1 MNGADPMPAEG
12 NKPDQNRESPDQTV
26 SADEVRE
33 QLQRLLTD
41 AAFRATDAQR
51 AFLSFV
57 VEKVLAGES
66 DEIKGYTIA
75 TRVFGRREDFDQS
88 TDPIVSIQANKL
100 RRALEHYYLTAGQ
113 QDPLRIGMPKGTY
126 VPTFERQT
134 AVQSGAGR
142 PKDRAEADLLESAW
156 PTVLVQLFQN
166 LTGDPGLDYI
176 AHGLATELATEI
188 TRYQDIRVLMVNAAT
203 PGKRASDSGARFT
216 IDGSVRKDAH
226 GIKVAVGLND
236 TRTGIHLWGDT
247 HRCDLEAAR
256 LISFQEQVARV
267 VTAKIAGETGIVAK
281 ALSIESKKVPPS
293 DAQTYHAIL
302 RYYQFD
308 AQFSAATF
316 FNALE
321 ALEQATAREPECG
334 LAWSMLARLYA
345 GNHSLELFD
354 RPTPLEKAGTFAE
367 RGVQLDPANQRT
379 RLILSFVRL
388 LQSNLTGALSEV
400 DRALALNPRALIL
413 KDHIGYLM
421 TLCGDWDRGPA
432 LIRKAIQLNPYYD
445 VIVHHALWVDFVRQ
459 KDDEQAYLE
468 TLNFRM
474 PTLFWEPLLKAS
486 VLGMLGRIDEGRQ
499 AMAELLKLKP
509 DFQRDGRRLIR
520 NYLKFDEILD
530 RTVKGL
536 QRCGLEIE

>member
-1 MNGADPMPAEG
+1 MPAEG
-12 NKPDQNRESPDQTV
+12 NTTDQNQEGHDQAV
-26 SADEVRE
+26 SGNEVRK
-33 QLQRLLTD
+33 QLQRLLANTT
-41 AAFRATDAQR
+41 FRATEAQR
-51 AFLSFV
+51 SFLSFV
-57 VEKVLAGES
+57 VEKTLAGET
-66 DEIKGYTIA
+66 DEIKGYTVA

-126 VPTFERQT
+126 VPKFERQT

-142 PKDRAEADLLESAW
+142 PKDRAEADLIESAW

-166 LTGDPGLDYI
+166 LTGDPDLDYL
-176 AHGLATELATEI
+176 AHGLTTELATEI

-216 IDGSVRKDAH
+216 IDGSVRKDAQ

-236 TRTGIHLWGDT
+236 TRTGVRLWGDT

-302 RYYQFD
+302 RYYEFN
-308 AQFSAATF
+308 ARFSAATF

-334 LAWSMLARLYA
+334 LAWSTLARLYA
-345 GNHSLELFD
+345 ANHSLELFD
-354 RPTPLEKAGTFAE
+354 RPTPLEEAGTFAE
-367 RGVQLDPANQRT
+367 RGVLLDPANRRA
-379 RLILSFVRL
+379 RLILSYVRL
-388 LQSNLTGALSEV
+388 LQSNLTGALIEV

-421 TLCGDWDRGPA
+421 TLCGDWDRGLA

-459 KDDEQAYLE
+459 KDYEQAHLE
-468 TLNFRM
+468 TLNFRT
-474 PTLFWEPLLKAS
+474 PTLFWDPLLKAS
-486 VLGMLGRIDEGRQ
+486 VLGLLGRVDEGRQ
-499 AMAELLKLKP
+499 TVGDLLKLKP
-509 DFQRDGRRLIR
+509 DFQREGVRLLRYYI
-520 NYLKFDEILD
+520 KFDEIVD
-530 RTVKGL
+530 RTITGL
-536 QRCGLEIE
+536 RRCGLEI